1 MTELD
6 ESWASELIRKYE
18 YEHDTKVK
26 EDLIQKSKKTW
37 KRLRDLMYEKGFEC
51 SEERLAEILE
61 NF

>member
-26 EDLIQKSKKTW
+26 EEDLEDT
-37 KRLRDLMYEKGFEC
+37 LRNLMYEKGFEC

>member
-6 ESWASELIRKYE
+6 ESWASELINKYE

-26 EDLIQKSKKTW
+26 SDDLEDI
-37 KRLRDLMYEKGFEC
+37 LRSLMYSKGFEC

-61 NF
+61 KL